1 MSKFKDFCSRYSYN
15 FKTIFLTVHFSWQRL
30 SGQNLN
36 KMQHYGLQFSFTII
50 ITFLLISSQED
61 STQYSDGV
69 PFVTQCPILPG
80 QEFKWYNF
88 NAEPAG
94 TFWFHS
100 HNPFQRDD
108 GAYGTLV
115 IRDHPGI

>member
-1 MSKFKDFCSRYSYN
+1 MFFVINKFPENFLLKKSQLSTTFLGNACPDRILTKCSNVDS
-15 FKTIFLTVHFSWQRL
+15 IFF
-30 SGQNLN
+30 
-36 KMQHYGLQFSFTII
+36 LQYY
-50 ITFLLISSQED
+50 FLLISSQED

-88 NAEPAG
+88 NAEPSG

>member
-1 MSKFKDFCSRYSYN
+1 
-15 FKTIFLTVHFSWQRL
+15 
-30 SGQNLN
+30 
-36 KMQHYGLQFSFTII
+36 MQHYGLQFFLQYY
-50 ITFLLISSQED
+50 FLLISSQED